1 MFSRLSSI
9 LILSSIALSGVVH
22 AGLTPQFGD
31 IARHADGSVNYM
43 NQEDAVKY
51 CSEIKGEGAHLPS
64 IRELAQLASQ
74 VCTPE
79 TLGVEPCGAA
89 GIKEINQYPRESATY
104 KDGYYVVTPLNEKS
118 FYFSDAGYKRPSGD
132 LGDNKFWSS
141 TVFPDHYFP
150 DHPDLG
156 YVLSGVY
163 GGVYYGNYRYY
174 DDYAVRCVA
183 GR

>member
-31 IARHADGSVNYM
+31 IARHADGSVHYM
-43 NQEDAVKY
+43 KQYAAVKY

-74 VCTPE
+74 VCTPQ
-79 TLGVEPCGAA
+79 TLGDQPCGAA
-89 GIKEINQYPRESATY
+89 GIKEINQYPSESAAN

-118 FYFSDAGYKRPSGD
+118 FYFSNAGYKRPSGD
-132 LGDNKFWSS
+132 LGNNGTWFWSS
-141 TVFPDHYFP
+141 SANPNSSGYA
-150 DHPDLG
+150 
-156 YVLSGVY
+156 YVLNG
-163 GGVYYGNYRYY
+163 YYGSVY
-174 DDYAVRCVA
+174 DDVYRSLNLAVRCVV